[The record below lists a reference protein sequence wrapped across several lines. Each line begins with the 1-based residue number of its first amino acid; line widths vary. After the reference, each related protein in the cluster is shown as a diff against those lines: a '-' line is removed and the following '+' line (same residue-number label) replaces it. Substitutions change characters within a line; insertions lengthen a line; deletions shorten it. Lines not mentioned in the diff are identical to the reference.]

1 MSLSA
6 EEKERFLKALEED
19 RVFRYSVMGLLGF
32 KELLDRFARLEERQ
46 ARLEERQ
53 ERLEERFLKLE
64 ERQRILEERFAKLE
78 ERQLRLEERQQKL
91 EERFARLE
99 EEFIKLAKRVDRIE
113 ADLKEV
119 RRIVGHT
126 RRDVGALAEVLYSR
140 IVWEDLREEIRERGE
155 TIIRR
160 SKNFIVDNVEV
171 DLLVETDKAV
181 YVVEIKVQPNHHDV
195 NNLVKKAEIV
205 RTRFDKRCVPCG
217 SPQLGG
223 VLGEILHKQGA

>member
-32 KELLDRFARLEERQ
+32 KELLDRFTRLEERQ

-64 ERQRILEERFAKLE
+64 ERQRILEER
-78 ERQLRLEERQQKL
+78 QLRLEERQQKL

-99 EEFIKLAKRVDRIE
+99 EEFIKLAKMVDRIE

-160 SKNFIVDNVEV
+160 NKNFIVDNVEV

-205 RTRFDKRCVPCG
+205 RTRFDKRCVP
-217 SPQLGG
+217 
-223 VLGEILHKQGA
+223 VLAGTWIGDDVRRYARGKDVVILEY